1 MTFAQREKQAQER
14 LARHSAKNRQ
24 RIEALSKAEQD
35 ALTQKAAE
43 NRAKL
48 LPTAT
53 ETTVTIELTMG
64 QLITVLRATHTALKN
79 ADTVA
84 QSEQAVSAWQALLN
98 QWNRLPADLRRE
110 A

>member
-35 ALTQKAAE
+35 ALAQKAAE

-48 LPTAT
+48 LPTTQKAIT
-53 ETTVTIELTMG
+53 LT
-64 QLITVLRATHTALKN
+64 LTK
-79 ADTVA
+79 
-84 QSEQAVSAWQALLN
+84 EQADILICGLREIYLYENEYFNEFKEQAS
-98 QWNRLPADLRRE
+98 DLAGMVRE
-110 A
+110 AMYEA